1 MGRYQAQQD
10 MYEGG
15 QRGTGVSIGRYGKT
29 RSVIKTDIVKRSPEQ
44 TGDNNSLWH
53 KNEKE
58 E

>member
-44 TGDNNSLWH
+44 TGDNNSL
-53 KNEKE
+53 
-58 E
+58 